1 MKLSKRANFW
11 LNTIGIIGV
20 LVEYGLF
27 NLFLYKL
34 NKESIESKGASDEL
48 FRLNKERERLES
60 TARMFSVVNDVN
72 KD

>member
-11 LNTIGIIGV
+11 LNIIGVIGV

-34 NKESIESKGASDEL
+34 NKESIESKKVSDEI
-48 FRLNKERERLES
+48 FKLNKERERLEN

>member
-11 LNTIGIIGV
+11 LSIICVVGV

-34 NKESIESKGASDEL
+34 NKESIAEKETSDEI
-48 FRLNKERERLES
+48 FKLNKERERLEN